1 MNTSQH
7 DRYTLKQYTRL
18 ILSFFGCLLVLS
30 VYQYTT
36 LYFKGVVDII
46 FGSSFFIAAVHQ
58 IGFASIVGVI
68 LAFPFNF
75 WENLRP
81 RYGFNL
87 VFTLLVV
94 LLIIEAMLISY
105 YCTALVPLGSDLLGY
120 SFVDMKTTIA
130 NSGGVWLYVSI
141 VFGIVVIVGL
151 FFGLYKITS
160 KYYHYISRMYPFTII
175 LFSLFIM
182 TLFVA
187 GKPINQNKTQY
198 LALNLYETST
208 EDTSYNSDVEYPLI
222 KSQKTENTLG
232 GFFQL
237 KEDRPNIVF
246 IIVEG
251 LGRDFMGEGAEYG
264 GFTPFLDSLSTKSL
278 YWENCLSNTNRRFGV
293 LPSLMGSLPFGKSG
307 FMELEKY
314 PNKLTLFSILKNN
327 GYRTSFYQGTNSSF
341 DNVDRFLLSENVDF
355 VLDKA
360 GFGNQFTLQV
370 EDAAGSSWGYP
381 DRQLF
386 KKSMS
391 LPREAGQP
399 RMEVYMTSSTHEPF
413 IPPQQHFYEQK
424 VSKILSKGN
433 HQVKIKNVIEKND
446 NVFAT
451 LLYTDDALKYVFD
464 AYKIQPDYDNTI
476 FIVTGDHRLISIPQ
490 RNNLS
495 RFHVPLIMYS
505 PLLKSTKKM
514 SAVNSH
520 FDVTPTL
527 LAMLQSQ
534 YELKMPKK
542 VAWMGGALDVQAE
555 FRSIKDIPLM
565 RDKNALKDFISEEKV
580 YSDGSVF
587 TIDEN
592 MDLDSFFG
600 SSKAES
606 KLENFKSMNA
616 YVTTNDKIIPDSL
629 AIFTVQE
636 ENFTESETV
645 WINSVYNG
653 QDSDKGYFTASKL
666 AFDGQYDKAL
676 LLCRYNLSNAPSHI
690 GTKIL
695 MGRINVWQGNY
706 DKGIKILQGC
716 IKMNPNYID
725 SYAALFDVYFWSKRT
740 AAALELIALVEQN
753 SSSVAE
759 VADKIE
765 RARNEARKA
774 GMALTESKRAI
785 DENQTGETATIS
797 LKE

>member
-1 MNTSQH
+1 MNTSQY

-18 ILSFFGCLLVLS
+18 IISFFGCLFVLS

-46 FGSSFFIAAVHQ
+46 FGSSFFIAIVHQ

-87 VFTLLVV
+87 VFVLLVI

-120 SFVDMKTTIA
+120 SFADMKITIA
-130 NSGGVWLYVSI
+130 NSGGFWLYVSLVI
-141 VFGIVVIVGL
+141 GIVVIIGL
-151 FFGLYKITS
+151 FFGLYKFTS
-160 KYYHYISRMYPFTII
+160 KYYHHISRMYPFTII

-222 KSQKTENTLG
+222 KSQKIENTLAE
-232 GFFQL
+232 FFEL
-237 KEDRPNIVF
+237 KEDKPNLVF
-246 IIVEG
+246 IMVEG

-278 YWENCLSNTNRRFGV
+278 YWENCLSNTGRTFGV

-314 PNKLTLFSILKNN
+314 PNKLTLYSILKNN
-327 GYRTSFYQGTNSSF
+327 GYHTSFYQGTNSSF

-355 VLDKA
+355 VLDKS
-360 GFGNQFTLQV
+360 GFGNKFTMQA

-381 DRQLF
+381 DRELF

-399 RMEVYMTSSTHEPF
+399 RLEVYMTISTHEPF
-413 IPPQQHFYEQK
+413 IPPQQDFYEQEVK
-424 VSKILSKGN
+424 KILSKGN
-433 HQVKIKNVIEKND
+433 HQGKIRNVIEKND

-451 LLYTDDALKYVFD
+451 LLYTDDALKYVFE
-464 AYKIQPDYDNTI
+464 AYKKQPDYENTI
-476 FIVTGDHRLISIPQ
+476 FIVTGDHRLIPIPQ

-505 PLLKSTKKM
+505 PLLKTTKKM
-514 SAVNSH
+514 SAINSH

-527 LAMLQSQ
+527 LAMLQSK

-542 VAWMGGALDVQAE
+542 VAWMGGALDTNAE

-565 RDKNALKDFISEEKV
+565 RNKNELKEFISEEKV
-580 YSDGSVF
+580 YSDGSVYA
-587 TIDEN
+587 IKEN
-592 MDLDSFFG
+592 MDLG
-600 SSKAES
+600 SSFGGSKAGS

-616 YVTTNDKIIPDSL
+616 YVTANDKIIPDSL
-629 AIFTVQE
+629 AIFAVRKE
-636 ENFTESETV
+636 MFTDSETV

-653 QDSDKGYFTASKL
+653 QDSDKGYFTARKL
-666 AFDGQYDKAL
+666 AFDGEYDRAL

-690 GTKIL
+690 DTKIL
-695 MGRINVWQGNY
+695 MGRIYVWRGNY
-706 DKGIKILQGC
+706 EKSIETLTGC

-725 SYAALFDVYFWSKRT
+725 SYAALFDVYFWSGRT
-740 AAALELIALVEQN
+740 KEALELIELVEQN
-753 SSSVAE
+753 SSDAAQI
-759 VADKIE
+759 ADKIA
-765 RARNEARKA
+765 RARREARKK
-774 GMALTESKRAI
+774 GIVLNSRSSNSTKSK
-785 DENQTGETATIS
+785 ETS
-797 LKE
+797 RF

>member
-1 MNTSQH
+1 MNTSQY

-18 ILSFFGCLLVLS
+18 ILSFFGCLLVLTI
-30 VYQYTT
+30 YQYTT

-46 FGSSFFIAAVHQ
+46 IGSSFFIAAVHQ
-58 IGFASIVGVI
+58 IGYTSIVGVI

-87 VFTLLVV
+87 VFAMLIV
-94 LLIIEAMLISY
+94 LLIMEAMLISY

-120 SFVDMKTTIA
+120 SFADIKITIA
-130 NSGGVWLYVSI
+130 NSGGVWLYVSM
-141 VFGIVVIVGL
+141 VFGIIVIVGL

-160 KYYHYISRMYPFTII
+160 KYYHHISKMYPFTII

-182 TLFVA
+182 TMFVG

-208 EDTSYNSDVEYPLI
+208 EDTSYTSDVEYPLI
-222 KSQKTENTLG
+222 KSQKIENTLG
-232 GFFQL
+232 EFFEL
-237 KEDRPNIVF
+237 KEEKPNIVF
-246 IIVEG
+246 IMVEG
-251 LGRDFMGEGAEYG
+251 LGRDFVGAGAEYG

-278 YWENCLSNTNRRFGV
+278 YWENCLSNTGRTFGI

-314 PNKLTLFSILKNN
+314 PNKLTLYSILKNN

-355 VLDKA
+355 VLDKS
-360 GFGNQFTLQV
+360 GFGNQFTLQA

-381 DRQLF
+381 DRELF

-391 LPREAGQP
+391 LPREAGQL
-399 RMEVYMTSSTHEPF
+399 RMEVYMTISTHEPF
-413 IPPQQHFYEQK
+413 IPPQQDFYQQK
-424 VSKILSKGN
+424 VAQILSQGN
-433 HQVKIKNVIEKND
+433 HQGKIENVIEKND

-464 AYKIQPDYDNTI
+464 AYKKQPDYDNTI
-476 FIVTGDHRLISIPQ
+476 FIVTGDHRLIPIPQ

-495 RFHVPLIMYS
+495 RFHVPLIIYS
-505 PLLKSTKKM
+505 PLLKTTKKM

-527 LAMLQSQ
+527 LAMLQGR

-542 VAWMGGALDVQAE
+542 VAWMGGALDTQAE

-565 RDKNALKDFISEEKV
+565 RNKNELKEFVNGEKL

-587 TIDEN
+587 TIDEKMN
-592 MDLDSFFG
+592 LGSSFG
-600 SSKAES
+600 SSKAEAM
-606 KLENFKSMNA
+606 LENFKSMNA
-616 YVTTNDKIIPDSL
+616 YVTANDKIIPDSL
-629 AIFTVQE
+629 AIFAVRKE
-636 ENFTESETV
+636 EFTDTETV

-653 QDSDKGYFTASKL
+653 QDSDKGYFTARKL

-690 GTKIL
+690 DTKIL
-695 MGRINVWQGNY
+695 MGRINVWRGNY
-706 DKGIKILQGC
+706 DKSIDILTGC

-725 SYAALFDVYFWSKRT
+725 SYAALFDVYFWAGKT
-740 AAALELIALVEQN
+740 KEALELIELVEQN
-753 SSSVAE
+753 SSGVAE
-759 VADKIE
+759 IADKIA
-765 RARNEARKA
+765 RAKREAKKK
-774 GMALTESKRAI
+774 GVALNFKGSSS
-785 DENQTGETATIS
+785 TAT
-797 LKE
+797 KKAMRY

>member
-7 DRYTLKQYTRL
+7 ERYTLKQYTRL
-18 ILSFFGCLLVLS
+18 MISFFGCLLVLS

-36 LYFKGVVDII
+36 LYFKGIVDII

-58 IGFASIVGVI
+58 VGYASIVGVL

-87 VFTLLVV
+87 VFALLIV

-105 YCTALVPLGSDLLGY
+105 YCTALVPLGSDLMGY
-120 SFVDMKTTIA
+120 SFTDMKITVV
-130 NSGGVWLYVSI
+130 NSGDVWMYVSMF
-141 VFGIVVIVGL
+141 VGILVIIGL
-151 FFGLYKITS
+151 FFGLYKISST
-160 KYYHYISRMYPFTII
+160 YYHHISKMYPFTII
-175 LFSLFIM
+175 LFSVFIM

-198 LALNLYETST
+198 LALNLYKTST

-222 KSQKTENTLG
+222 KSQQIENALG
-232 GFFQL
+232 EFFEL
-237 KEDRPNIVF
+237 KEDKPNIVF
-246 IIVEG
+246 IMVEG

-278 YWENCLSNTNRRFGV
+278 YWENCLSNTGRTFGV

-307 FMELEKY
+307 FMALEKY
-314 PNKLTLFSILKNN
+314 PNKLTLYSILKNN
-327 GYRTSFYQGTNSSF
+327 GYHTSFYQGTNSSF
-341 DNVDRFLLSENVDF
+341 DDVDRFLLSENVDF
-355 VLDKA
+355 VLDKS
-360 GFGNQFTLQV
+360 GFGDQFTMQA
-370 EDAAGSSWGYP
+370 EDAAGSTWGYP
-381 DRQLF
+381 DRELF

-391 LPREAGQP
+391 LPRKSGQP
-399 RMEVYMTSSTHEPF
+399 RMEVYMTISTHEPF
-413 IPPQQHFYEQK
+413 IPPQQDLYERK
-424 VSKILSKGN
+424 VEKILSQGDYN
-433 HQVKIKNVIEKND
+433 GKIKKVIEKND

-464 AYKIQPDYDNTI
+464 GYKKQPDYDNTI
-476 FIVTGDHRLISIPQ
+476 FIVTGDHRLIPIPQ

-514 SAVNSH
+514 SAINSH

-527 LAMLQSQ
+527 LALLESN

-542 VAWMGGALDVQAE
+542 VAWMGGALDTNAE

-565 RDKNALKDFISEEKV
+565 RNKNELKEFISEDKM
-580 YSDGSVF
+580 YSDGSVYA
-587 TIDEN
+587 IDKN
-592 MDLDSFFG
+592 MDLGSSFG
-600 SSKAES
+600 GSKAES

-616 YVTTNDKIIPDSL
+616 YVTTNNKIIPDSL
-629 AIFTVQE
+629 AIFSIQKE
-636 ENFTESETV
+636 KFTDSEIV
-645 WINSVYNG
+645 WINSAHNG
-653 QDSDKGYFTASKL
+653 QDSDNGYFIARDL
-666 AFDGQYDKAL
+666 ALDGQYDKAL

-690 GTKIL
+690 DTKIL
-695 MGRINVWQGNY
+695 MGRVNVWRGNY
-706 DKGIKILQGC
+706 EKSIEILKDC

-725 SYAALFDVYFWSKRT
+725 SYSALFDVYFWSGRSKES
-740 AAALELIALVEQN
+740 LELIALVEQN

-759 VADKIE
+759 IADKIA
-765 RARNEARKA
+765 RARTQAKEHGLTLSNGSSIKQE
-774 GMALTESKRAI
+774 TES
-785 DENQTGETATIS
+785 EMVSLNQ
-797 LKE
+797 

>member
-1 MNTSQH
+1 M
-7 DRYTLKQYTRL
+7 
-18 ILSFFGCLLVLS
+18 LSFFGCLLVLTI
-30 VYQYTT
+30 YQYTT
-36 LYFKGVVDII
+36 LYFKGVVDIV
-46 FGSSFFIAAVHQ
+46 FGSSFFTAAVHQ

-87 VFTLLVV
+87 VFAVLV
-94 LLIIEAMLISY
+94 LLLIVEAMLISY

-120 SFVDMKTTIA
+120 SFQDMKITIA
-130 NSGGVWLYVSI
+130 NSGGVFMYVSMML
-141 VFGIVVIVGL
+141 GMVVIVGL

-160 KYYHYISRMYPFTII
+160 KYYHHISRMYPFTII

-198 LALNLYETST
+198 LALNLYESST

-222 KSQKTENTLG
+222 KSKKIENTLG
-232 GFFQL
+232 EFFEL
-237 KEDRPNIVF
+237 KDAKPNIVF
-246 IIVEG
+246 LMVEG
-251 LGRDFMGEGAEYG
+251 LGRDFMGKGAEYE
-264 GFTPFLDSLSTKSL
+264 GFTPFLDSLSTRSL
-278 YWENCLSNTNRRFGV
+278 YWENCLSNTGRTFGV

-314 PNKLTLFSILKNN
+314 PNKLTLYSILKNN

-355 VLDKA
+355 VLDKS
-360 GFGNQFTLQV
+360 GFGNKFTLQA

-381 DRQLF
+381 DRELF

-399 RMEVYMTSSTHEPF
+399 RMEVYMTISTHEPF
-413 IPPQQHFYEQK
+413 IPPKQEFYERE
-424 VSKILSKGN
+424 VEKILAKGN
-433 HQVKIKNVIEKND
+433 HHGKIKNVIEKNE

-451 LLYTDDALKYVFD
+451 LLYTDDALKYVFE
-464 AYKIQPDYDNTI
+464 AYKDQPDYDNTI
-476 FIVTGDHRLISIPQ
+476 FIVTGDHRLIPIPQ

-505 PLLKSTKKM
+505 PLLKTTKKM

-527 LAMLQSQ
+527 LAMLQSK

-542 VAWMGGALDVQAE
+542 VAWMGSALDTQSE
-555 FRSIKDIPLM
+555 FRSVKDIPLM
-565 RDKNALKDFISEEKV
+565 RNKNELKEFVSAEKV

-587 TIDEN
+587 SLDEN
-592 MDLDSFFG
+592 MAMG
-600 SSKAES
+600 SSFGGSNAES

-616 YVTTNDKIIPDSL
+616 YVTTNNKIIPDSL
-629 AIFTVQE
+629 AIFAVRKE
-636 ENFTESETV
+636 LFTDSETV

-653 QDSDKGYFTASKL
+653 QDSDKGYFTARRL

-690 GTKIL
+690 DTKIL
-695 MGRINVWQGNY
+695 MGRVNVWKGNY
-706 DKGIKILQGC
+706 DKSIEILTAC

-725 SYAALFDVYFWSKRT
+725 SYAALFDVYFWGDRT
-740 AAALELIALVEQN
+740 KEALELIETVEQN
-753 SSSVAE
+753 SSGVAE
-759 VADKIE
+759 IADKIA
-765 RARNEARKA
+765 RAKRVARKK
-774 GMALTESKRAI
+774 GIALKTSAPNDNKIKES
-785 DENQTGETATIS
+785 
-797 LKE
+797 